1 MSHLVAMTKNGETLG
16 IHPDLVGAHE
26 ALGWAVGGELK
37 AEKAGP
43 SVKDAHQ
50 DDKSGD
56 DAAKVELASAR
67 ADYEAKL
74 GKKPF
79 MGWDAKTLREK
90 IAAA

>member
-1 MSHLVAMTKNGETLG
+1 MADASFEDHL
-16 IHPDLVGAHE
+16 
-26 ALGWAVGGELK
+26 
-37 AEKAGP
+37 
-43 SVKDAHQ
+43 
-50 DDKSGD
+50 GD
-56 DAAKVELASAR
+56 EAAKADLAAAR